1 MDVLVLALQDKPALP
16 FHHIFHKEING
27 IGGHSAFATMM
38 RCKEKIVITLPLLG
52 RMCFI
57 QISFEQFNHRGGDWN
72 YSQFISLSSKADC
85 CMSLSNAQIMNFCI
99 HQFLATCCGVVHQP
113 HKAEVTVSIR
123 LEAVGLLKKSF
134 QCRSRQKLHDFSR
147 SFPNRNI
154 ADFDLHID
162 FAGI

>member
-1 MDVLVLALQDKPALP
+1 MP

-85 CMSLSNAQIMNFCI
+85 CMSLSNAQIMNFASTSSW
-99 HQFLATCCGVVHQP
+99 QRA
-113 HKAEVTVSIR
+113 AVSYINRIKQKSRYPFVLKR
-123 LEAVGLLKKSF
+123 LGCSKEFPMQEPSETPRLFPEFSEQKY
-134 QCRSRQKLHDFSR
+134 CRLRPAYRFC
-147 SFPNRNI
+147 RNLI
-154 ADFDLHID
+154 SLHIL
-162 FAGI
+162 